1 MKLIFSICLIICLAL
16 SVNSLRVR
24 THAHAHAQSRSTT
37 SQGWD
42 SCTRD
47 VLIGSGH
54 LSEAAITGLDGN
66 VRGATALHLEPGE
79 GAAIANLFKNPENAF
94 ASGVTVSGVE

>member
-24 THAHAHAQSRSTT
+24 THAHAQSRSTT

-42 SCTRD
+42 SYIRD

-54 LSEAAITGLDGN
+54 LSGAAITGLDGN

-79 GAAIANLFKNPENAF
+79 GALLICSRILRMLLPA
-94 ASGVTVSGVE
+94 V